1 MALKSALFKTTYTT
15 KKILLS
21 LCFTLLMGFAGK
33 AQTATSASL
42 LTTNPKQCETIKY
55 LVNWNLSCAN
65 YSYVNLAYTIT
76 GLVLTIHINYTG
88 GMICQGIIG
97 TKSDTAKW
105 WAFQS
110 GHILL
115 R

>member
-1 MALKSALFKTTYTT
+1 MVLKSVLFKTTYTT

-33 AQTATSASL
+33 ATSASL

-65 YSYVNLAYTIT
+65 YSYVNLAYIIT